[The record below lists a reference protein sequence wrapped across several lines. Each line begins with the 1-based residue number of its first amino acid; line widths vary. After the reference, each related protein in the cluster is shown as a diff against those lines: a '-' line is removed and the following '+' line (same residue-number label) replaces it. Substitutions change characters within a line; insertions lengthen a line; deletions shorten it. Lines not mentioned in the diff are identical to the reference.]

1 MSDRYGKGESGDILE
16 DLNSLKVERQKD
28 AVKKVISA
36 MTIGRDVG
44 KLFPH
49 VVKCIATQDLEL
61 KKLVYLYV
69 INYAR
74 VKPVET
80 LLAVNTF
87 KKDAS
92 GSHGNSLTQALAVRT
107 MGCLG
112 VEQIMQ
118 FLCDPLKEALYD
130 KDAYVRKTA
139 ALCVAKI
146 YDINAQLVE
155 EQFCFVDLLQKL
167 IQEEGN
173 AMVIANCLAALMEI
187 STTKYFY

>member
-1 MSDRYGKGESGDILE
+1 MSDRYGRGESGDILE
-16 DLNSLKVERQKD
+16 DLNSLKPERQKD

-44 KLFPH
+44 KLFPQ
-49 VVKCIATQDLEL
+49 VVKCIATSDLEL
-61 KKLVYLYV
+61 KKLVYLYI

-92 GSHGNSLTQALAVRT
+92 DMNSNPLARALAVRT

-118 FLCDPLKEALYD
+118 FLCDPLKDALMD
-130 KDAYVRKTA
+130 KDPYVRKTA

-155 EQFCFVDLLQKL
+155 EQFCFVDMLQKM
-167 IQEEGN
+167 IEEEGN
-173 AMVIANCLAALMEI
+173 AMVIANCLASLIEI
-187 STTKYFY
+187 STTK